1 MPKFDRNPHSTVTHI
16 PNFRPK
22 NPFKP
27 ETECGPTFSDEK
39 EVDSIWDPP
48 RRVLR
53 SGICPMIPAYVG
65 VHEVERAGGKNW
77 WRVRIAT
84 FLLNCMLIDVLSTPF
99 DALLPRL
106 RPACRSTRSSL
117 RALNPPLVR
126 TSRGRGLLNAV
137 VINEE
142 YAQDFC
148 AGAANQLALRGT
160 RTLGTPLLN
169 WKISEIKYSTSGC
182 TSMCSRTA
190 LTTTTT
196 TQAPGVAVMKASS
209 RRQRWEVWKRLRRSD
224 LLSEFYGGQ
233 GLGVGIL
240 SSSPLPR
247 INMPRLAAAHY
258 IPSHRYRSDCG
269 KMSTVSIAFSILEV
283 KKAATGESRVLP

>member
-1 MPKFDRNPHSTVTHI
+1 
-16 PNFRPK
+16 
-22 NPFKP
+22 
-27 ETECGPTFSDEK
+27 
-39 EVDSIWDPP
+39 
-48 RRVLR
+48 
-53 SGICPMIPAYVG
+53 
-65 VHEVERAGGKNW
+65 
-77 WRVRIAT
+77 
-84 FLLNCMLIDVLSTPF
+84 MLIDVLSTPF

-126 TSRGRGLLNAV
+126 TSRGHGLLNAV

-148 AGAANQLALRGT
+148 AGAGNQLGT

-209 RRQRWEVWKRLRRSD
+209 RRQRWEHSVVSSNPLMRSD

-240 SSSPLPR
+240 SSGPLPR

-258 IPSHRYRSDCG
+258 IPSDRLALHWAYFYIRG
-269 KMSTVSIAFSILEV
+269 FHLQFSALLLLLLLLPLPSPSFIS
-283 KKAATGESRVLP
+283 ADSSSSRPS